1 MKKSFKKVVAV
12 LLAVMMVV
20 CSFPLTVL
28 AADDNKANI
37 NLRFGDIS
45 SSSTATKNYTVTR
58 NNNSSNFIKNSG
70 LNSAELTYSNG
81 KISGYGVGDYFTVSV
96 LVENIS
102 KLSSAEVALKYSDSI
117 VPAYIK
123 TATSGT
129 ATLEYTETGSAVADF
144 KPLEAVT
151 AQSGNAIY
159 NTTSTVGET
168 SYIDADNKVIHAN
181 FAVQTG
187 ADDIDVSSTKAV
199 GTKCSLTNAAVLA
212 TFMFKIVSDDA
223 ITFSIDKSS
232 DTFYLNTIANG
243 GSTDEYKTYAPKV
256 EGEDP
261 ELTFMGENEYV
272 EPTTKSY
279 TITFVDADG
288 KTLSTG
294 KYEEGTSIVAPQ
306 LPAVTHDDAKH
317 YTYAWD
323 KEIPATATADG
334 TYTIVKTGADH
345 TWNEGVVTKEP
356 TTTEFGEKTY
366 TCTLDGCGATKTE
379 QLPKKEEA
387 HVHHYTWTYDDSQ
400 LYYNKLSDRH
410 DGEIVGTCA
419 ECGDVK
425 REVATDTSKLR
436 TGTYTLVLD
445 NSLTINFRITKTNV
459 TNFKNIKVKAKTKFS
474 NPEVMEFDEPVKDA
488 DGYYQYTIGLP
499 PQYVKDDIDV
509 VAYSTVTASDGQEV
523 EVWGPTYSR
532 SVLTYANSVFAS
544 PTYTSDSAT
553 ERNKVFRGMIVD
565 ILNYAAAAQ
574 VKASYDTADLAN
586 ANLTDTQ
593 KSWASADIQEFN
605 TVKNFAAEPNAN
617 RTARFAAGA
626 LSLEDAV
633 IPRMTFALKADSVQL
648 KDITVQATVAG
659 QTFTYTP
666 ASDPENFQDY
676 RTNVSGALG
685 TENRYYFYFTD
696 ILANQ
701 MSETIEFRIFANG
714 ILISD
719 VCTYSVESYVQQ
731 AYPVQG
737 QTDKDLL
744 MSMMKY
750 GKAAEKYG
758 KM

>member
-28 AADDNKANI
+28 AADNNKANI

-45 SSSTATKNYTVTR
+45 SSSTATKTYTVSRT
-58 NNNSSNFIKNSG
+58 NNSSKFIENSG

-129 ATLEYTETGSAVADF
+129 ATLEYTETAAAVADF

-151 AQSGNAIY
+151 AQSGNALY

-356 TTTEFGEKTY
+356 TTTDFGEKTY

-387 HVHHYTWTYDDSQ
+387 HTHTWGEWVYNNDAVYTSSSNY
-400 LYYNKLSDRH
+400 K
-410 DGEIVGTCA
+410 DGTATRTCS
-419 ECGDVK
+419 ECG
-425 REVATDTSKLR
+425 ETE
-436 TGTYTLVLD
+436 
-445 NSLTINFRITKTNV
+445 TKTIAGTGLLRANGASVELAASVVLNV
-459 TNFKNIKVKAKTKFS
+459 NFNQSRAS
-474 NPEVMEFDEPVKDA
+474 AFDETYCVINYLDQDYKLDKYSVSGANRVFAFSEIAPKYFDKNVVITMYGVKDGIVCKGHSVNYSIKTYLYNQLSKNPTKNKQKLLIETMYYGEA
-488 DGYYQYTIGLP
+488 DQIYNGL
-499 PQYVKDDIDV
+499 
-509 VAYSTVTASDGQEV
+509 T
-523 EVWGPTYSR
+523 
-532 SVLTYANSVFAS
+532 
-544 PTYTSDSAT
+544 DSL
-553 ERNKVFRGMIVD
+553 I
-565 ILNYAAAAQ
+565 
-574 VKASYDTADLAN
+574 TADL
-586 ANLTDTQ
+586 TEEQ
-593 KSWASADIQEFN
+593 KAIHTLDVPTYEKITSQ
-605 TVKNFAAEPNAN
+605 TPN
-617 RTARFAAGA
+617 
-626 LSLEDAV
+626 
-633 IPRMTFALKADSVQL
+633 P
-648 KDITVQATVAG
+648 
-659 QTFTYTP
+659 
-666 ASDPENFQDY
+666 DPENDIVTW
-676 RTNVSGALG
+676 RSGGLELSGAV
-685 TENRYYFYFTD
+685 YVKY
-696 ILANQ
+696 
-701 MSETIEFRIFANG
+701 TIELGGSYNIDDYTFHFVLDGVETQISHKTNPKLFEATSPKNAGNQAYIVTYDQMASHQYSKPISSYVTDSNG
-714 ILISD
+714 VQVSKTLI
-719 VCTYSVESYVQQ
+719 YSAESYATSSNYKNSPAV
-731 AYPVQG
+731 A
-737 QTDKDLL
+737 LL
-744 MSMMKY
+744 VDQMLRY
-750 GKAAEKYG
+750 GRANIAFRENPNA
-758 KM
+758 